1 MSVCAGT
8 QTGAER
14 VVGGKGWGKAHQRPP
29 PPALGR
35 VFCRRGVWSPHAS
48 PTDAGGS
55 GGGGEGLGWWD
66 GDQWLLTM
74 PSPLSGGYKS
84 CSGERAVRG
93 VPISIPSHRTHR
105 TCIYPPTRSSP
116 PLASALPRA
125 PRQPLPPPTRPP
137 RSTTTTPNTL
147 PTRPSTFVMAPSRR
161 TLSTVAASAVAV
173 TAVLALAASI
183 APATATPITEEGVVA
198 AAPLSVTAPAAA
210 ADWQA
215 DAVGDDASTD
225 WEPAVVVGDTI
236 ADEAAADDGAAASV
250 VADVDAVTR
259 TADDVDAEDELDAA
273 GKVDVR
279 TMDEEVKA
287 EDETEAQAEL
297 AEDLADA
304 DTA

>member
-1 MSVCAGT
+1 M
-8 QTGAER
+8 
-14 VVGGKGWGKAHQRPP
+14 
-29 PPALGR
+29 
-35 VFCRRGVWSPHAS
+35 
-48 PTDAGGS
+48 
-55 GGGGEGLGWWD
+55 
-66 GDQWLLTM
+66 
-74 PSPLSGGYKS
+74 
-84 CSGERAVRG
+84 
-93 VPISIPSHRTHR
+93 
-105 TCIYPPTRSSP
+105 
-116 PLASALPRA
+116 
-125 PRQPLPPPTRPP
+125 
-137 RSTTTTPNTL
+137 
-147 PTRPSTFVMAPSRR
+147 
-161 TLSTVAASAVAV
+161 

-236 ADEAAADDGAAASV
+236 ANEAAADDGAAASV

-273 GKVDVR
+273 VRDEQGMEMEKAVIGGDDTAEETDDEGDDDDDDDDDDVDDDIAKDAAEGKVDVR